1 MTDIRTPQ
9 PSLSIGSR
17 QTIRPTGAGIVS
29 NWNPQQGLDRQ
40 TEIEQARQKEL
51 NEYQKRVEDATTLGV
66 RVSRLEEELRSISAD
81 ISKIL
86 QHLGASNVSSNG

>member
-17 QTIRPTGAGIVS
+17 QTIRPTGAGVVS
-29 NWNPQQGLDRQ
+29 NWNPQAGLDRQ

-51 NEYQKRVEDATTLGV
+51 EDYQKRVEDATTLGV
-66 RVSRLEEELRSISAD
+66 RVSRLEEELRSINAD
-81 ISKIL
+81 IAKIL
-86 QHLGASNVSSNG
+86 SILHKS